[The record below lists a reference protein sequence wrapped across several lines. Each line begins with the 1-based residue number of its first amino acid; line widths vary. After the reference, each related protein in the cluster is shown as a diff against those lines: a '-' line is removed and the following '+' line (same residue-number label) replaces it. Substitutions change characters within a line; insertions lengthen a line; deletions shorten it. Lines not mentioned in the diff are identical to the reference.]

1 MPMGIK
7 SDAQD
12 QISSSTGLLA
22 LTSICFQVC
31 LVGGESEGHAL
42 SHNMDQVALATS

>member
-1 MPMGIK
+1 MPMGTK

-12 QISSSTGLLA
+12 QISFTGLLA

-42 SHNMDQVALATS
+42 SHNMDQDFPRL